1 METCENK
8 ELTAKERVQVEL
20 KELNEKI
27 VKLSAFLYSEKAIAE
42 DLSYEMR
49 RAMRDQLRCMSDYA
63 IALQHRLAIW
73 GKTDKEL
80 NGEICI

>member
-1 METCENK
+1 MTTCENK
-8 ELTAKERVQVEL
+8 ELAAKERVQIEL

-42 DLSYEMR
+42 DISYEMR
-49 RAMRDQLRCMSDYA
+49 NAMRDQLRYMSDYA
-63 IALQHRLAIW
+63 IALQHRLFIW

-80 NGEICI
+80 GREPRI

>member
-1 METCENK
+1 MVTCENK
-8 ELTAKERVQVEL
+8 ELTAKERVQAEL
-20 KELNEKI
+20 NELNEKI

-42 DLSYEMR
+42 DISYEMR
-49 RAMRDQLRCMSDYA
+49 NAMRDQLRYMSDYA

-80 NGEICI
+80 GGEYI